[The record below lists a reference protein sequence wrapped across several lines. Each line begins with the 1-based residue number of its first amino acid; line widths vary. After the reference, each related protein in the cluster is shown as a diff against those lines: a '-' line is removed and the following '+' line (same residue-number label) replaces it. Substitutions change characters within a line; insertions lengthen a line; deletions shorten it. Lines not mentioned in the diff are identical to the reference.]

1 MMARPSLRARN
12 GDGTA
17 AVEAIFAEL
26 GSLGLQLID
35 AGVVNN
41 GDDVNARWVELLA
54 MNAGSQAE
62 RFSDRLRPGMAIAS
76 VNDVGTGGKS
86 YDEVLGLIQAGGRPL
101 SMVFAWPPGSAVV
114 RFTEP
119 GSLGL

>member
-1 MMARPSLRARN
+1 
-12 GDGTA
+12 
-17 AVEAIFAEL
+17 
-26 GSLGLQLID
+26 
-35 AGVVNN
+35 
-41 GDDVNARWVELLA
+41 

-62 RFSDRLRPGMAIAS
+62 RFSDWLRPGMAIAS

-119 GSLGL
+119 GSLGLQLLELPGQPSCHVVLSDLVPNSQA